1 MGRALPSRNPAGYAG
16 LRENLVAFFAS
27 LAQFLQSRL
36 QLAAQES
43 KAAARRL
50 IVAIACALIAAALM
64 LFGYVFFVVF
74 AIVGLARLLGTE
86 WLWVALVVALLHFAG
101 ALLCFVIA
109 RTQVKHPMF
118 RETAGVLKEVSEWL
132 KNLDKKKTL

>member
-1 MGRALPSRNPAGYAG
+1 MGRPMPFRNPAGYAG

-27 LAQFLQSRL
+27 LVQFLQSRI

-50 IVAIACALIAAALM
+50 AVVLACALAAAALM
-64 LFGYVFFVVF
+64 FFGYVFFVVF
-74 AIVGLARLLGTE
+74 AIAGLARLLGAS
-86 WLWVALVVALLHFAG
+86 WIWVTLVVALLHFGA

-118 RETAGVLKEVSEWL
+118 RETAGVLKEDSEWL
-132 KNLDKKKTL
+132 KNLDQKKTL